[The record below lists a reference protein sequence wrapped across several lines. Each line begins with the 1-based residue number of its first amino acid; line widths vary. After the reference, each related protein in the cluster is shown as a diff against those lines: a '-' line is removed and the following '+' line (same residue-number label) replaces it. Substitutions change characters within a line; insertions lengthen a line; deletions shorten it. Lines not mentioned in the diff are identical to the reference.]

1 MPRYFFDVWR
11 DDEEEQDEEGSDL
24 ADLAA
29 VKAELFEA
37 VAELAK
43 EDIRA
48 RPADR
53 RALLIKVRDANGR
66 GLFQAQFQF
75 DLQPLDQDA
84 ASLSST
90 PGSGRDTEH

>member
-24 ADLAA
+24 PDLAA

-48 RPADR
+48 RPAER

-66 GLFQAQFQF
+66 DLFQAQFQF
-75 DLQPLDQDA
+75 ALQPLDHDA
-84 ASLSST
+84 AALSSR
-90 PGSGRDTEH
+90 PGSGHDTEH

>member
-53 RALLIKVRDANGR
+53 RAL
-66 GLFQAQFQF
+66 
-75 DLQPLDQDA
+75 
-84 ASLSST
+84 SSKYGMRT
-90 PGSGRDTEH
+90 GEAYFRHSSNLTCSRWIRMPHP